1 MTTDKRSLDEL
12 KALGS
17 GKTAPDAVASLY
29 HQAFR
34 DFGVRALWNWRE
46 MDSPTITQALT
57 IADSLRTEG
66 NRSSR
71 ALAAQIEQAC
81 RAAF

>member
-1 MTTDKRSLDEL
+1 MTADNRSLDAL
-12 KALGS
+12 KKLGA
-17 GKTAPDAVASLY
+17 GKPAPEAVASLY

-34 DFGVRALWNWRE
+34 EFGVRALWNWKE
-46 MDSPTITQALT
+46 MEHPTITQVLA

-66 NRSSR
+66 NRESR

-81 RAAF
+81 RATF

>member
-1 MTTDKRSLDEL
+1 MTKDRRSLDEL
-12 KALGS
+12 KELGA
-17 GKTAPDAVASLY
+17 GKPAPAPVASLY
-29 HQAFR
+29 HRAFR
-34 DFGVRALWNWRE
+34 EFGVRALWNWRE

-66 NRSSR
+66 NQSSR

>member
-1 MTTDKRSLDEL
+1 MTADRRSLDEL
-12 KALGS
+12 KELGA
-17 GKTAPDAVASLY
+17 GKPATEAVTSLY

-34 DFGVRALWNWRE
+34 DFGVRALWSWKE
-46 MDSPTITQALT
+46 MDRPTITQALT

-66 NRSSR
+66 NRASR

>member
-12 KALGS
+12 KTLGS
-17 GKTAPDAVASLY
+17 GKTAPEAVVSLY
-29 HQAFR
+29 HRAFR

-66 NRSSR
+66 NQSSR